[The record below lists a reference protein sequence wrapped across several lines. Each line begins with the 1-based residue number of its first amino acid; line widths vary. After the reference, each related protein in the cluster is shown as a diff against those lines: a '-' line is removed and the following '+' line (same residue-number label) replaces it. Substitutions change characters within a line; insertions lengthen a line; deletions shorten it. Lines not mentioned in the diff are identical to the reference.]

1 MWEAPYAPVMRR
13 VLAGAI
19 AASLVSFCVADVAVA
34 RPAFQPTSSVEGCD
48 PATTAPA
55 LGGTVPTPEDVLG
68 FRLGSREA
76 TNREIGRYWRAADQ
90 ASDRVV
96 TGVYAQSWEGRPL
109 RYALV
114 SNASTLDALPTI
126 RQDLDRLRD
135 PSTPEEEAGEIIAR
149 TPTILWVAANVHGN
163 EPSGGDAVVRLL
175 HQLAD
180 RSDCVASEIL
190 DNAIVGLIPVQNPDG
205 RAHDTRYNSYAFD
218 MNRDGL
224 VGTQPEVAGRLRLL
238 WDYPP
243 QLFVDEHENSGRSY
257 FFPPVADPIY
267 HETPNGLYREVQQMY
282 GPANAKTFR
291 SRGWRYET
299 WKSGYD
305 FFAQVYGDT
314 VPTTQMG
321 AVGMTFEQ
329 GDGSPYPQRVRHQ
342 YLSALTTLYT
352 GATHRASV
360 LRTWRN
366 TLSKHRNRARAAAWS
381 RTASSTRA
389 ITCSDVS
396 RTVRCAATS
405 CSGTRERPGAW

>member
-1 MWEAPYAPVMRR
+1 MRCR
-13 VLAGAI
+13 RSARTSIGFAIHRRRRRRLA
-19 AASLVSFCVADVAVA
+19 
-34 RPAFQPTSSVEGCD
+34 
-48 PATTAPA
+48 
-55 LGGTVPTPEDVLG
+55 
-68 FRLGSREA
+68 
-76 TNREIGRYWRAADQ
+76 
-90 ASDRVV
+90 
-96 TGVYAQSWEGRPL
+96 
-109 RYALV
+109 
-114 SNASTLDALPTI
+114 
-126 RQDLDRLRD
+126 
-135 PSTPEEEAGEIIAR
+135 IIAR

-163 EPSGGDAVVRLL
+163 EPSGADAVVRLL

>member
-1 MWEAPYAPVMRR
+1 M
-13 VLAGAI
+13 
-19 AASLVSFCVADVAVA
+19 
-34 RPAFQPTSSVEGCD
+34 
-48 PATTAPA
+48 
-55 LGGTVPTPEDVLG
+55 PTPEDVLG

-96 TGVYAQSWEGRPL
+96 TGVYARSWQGRPL

-149 TPTILWVAANVHGN
+149 TPTILWIAANVHGN
-163 EPSGGDAVVRLL
+163 EPSGADAVVRLL

-243 QLFVDEHENSGRSY
+243 QLFVDEHENSGRNY
-257 FFPPVADPIY
+257 FFPPIADPIY

-329 GDGSPYPQRVRHQ
+329 GRRLAVPAARAPPVPVGAHHALHGRDPPGQRAAYVAQHLRPG
-342 YLSALTTLYT
+342 T
-352 GATHRASV
+352 GT
-360 LRTWRN
+360 
-366 TLSKHRNRARAAAWS
+366 RARAAAWS

-396 RTVRCAATS
+396 RTVRSAATS